1 MSPERRAFSHE
12 WIMYGFSFPN
22 YLQQLGP
29 NAQEDV
35 VRLAT
40 LDTSMRDAFRKTC
53 RFLMEV
59 HGLTEDAAIALMSVA
74 RDFGVTQVV
83 DGNLG
88 VHAILKKSLCGGRR
102 H

>member
-1 MSPERRAFSHE
+1 LLETERE
-12 WIMYGFSFPN
+12 WIVYGFSFPN

-35 VRLAT
+35 ARLAT
-40 LDTSMRDAFRKTC
+40 LDAAMRDAFRKMR

-74 RDFGVTQVV
+74 ADFGVTQVV

-88 VHAILKKSLCGGRR
+88 VHAILKKSLFGRR
-102 H
+102 RR